1 MKSSEILYVHIFF
14 HIHGKENMIKFKRDW
29 AKRKREREQHNNAVG
44 KINIQIGIK
53 FYRNAKQKSRCQ
65 TMRWYYHPW
74 RSFKNSEKENPNIQC
89 TMAISFT
96 VHTDAQNY
104 TYTWKWIF
112 RIKRMREKARFKLIT
127 FSLSARWRKNRITS
141 IFFVPAFP
149 KVNGFMSKI
158 EWSRLMMQYGQFSKY
173 FEYI

>member
-1 MKSSEILYVHIFF
+1 
-14 HIHGKENMIKFKRDW
+14 MIKFKRDW
-29 AKRKREREQHNNAVG
+29 AKRKREHNNAHVG

-53 FYRNAKQKSRCQ
+53 FYRNASQ
-65 TMRWYYHPW
+65 TKESMPNNAMILPPLTKLREFRKKIRHPAHHGYIFHCSH
-74 RSFKNSEKENPNIQC
+74 RLAK
-89 TMAISFT
+89 
-96 VHTDAQNY
+96 Y

-112 RIKRMREKARFKLIT
+112 RMKKKREKARFKLIT

-158 EWSRLMMQYGQFSKY
+158 EWSRLMMQYEQFSKY